1 MTITTLSSIVTI
13 MIGIS
18 YTIMT
23 FLLPDASIGRASEPK
38 IFPCILGIAFTILG
52 FLLLIQEQFK
62 NSKKE
67 SVEFSLGNNGKK
79 IAITVVNSI
88 FYAILFNIIGYV
100 FSTIIFLEIEL
111 LIFGGI
117 KALKIS
123 TIVAIVFSIIAY
135 LIFNV
140 FLGIYLPK
148 SPLGII

>member
-1 MTITTLSSIVTI
+1 MIRENRFLNLRSWLFAPASNPKLLYSSVV
-13 MIGIS
+13 
-18 YTIMT
+18 YK
-23 FLLPDASIGRASEPK
+23 PDAI
-38 IFPCILGIAFTILG
+38 IFDLEDAVALKEKEDARE
-52 FLLLIQEQFK
+52 LL
-62 NSKKE
+62 